1 MLIRLPALSNDFC
14 RVPDPDDKE
23 EQMKILIIQH
33 VACEGPGLLGDKLR
47 NDGWETDIRCMDIP
61 GTSLPVHLDSYQALL
76 ILGGPMGAY
85 EENIY
90 PYLYQVEE
98 LIREAAAKNIPTAG
112 ICLGAQLIARA
123 LGAEVFPN
131 PQKEIGWS
139 GININEEGKST
150 RLFHNLPDT
159 LPVFQWH
166 GDTFSLPEGARLLA
180 SGEICRNQTFLY
192 GENIW
197 ALQFHPEITPEMIR
211 LWSEAYQEELNEFAG
226 PGAAARL
233 QEDTRDRW
241 DGMHVWRTQMLKNLA
256 AVLKGEG

>member
-1 MLIRLPALSNDFC
+1 M
-14 RVPDPDDKE
+14 
-23 EQMKILIIQH
+23 IIQH

-150 RLFHNLPDT
+150 RCFITCPILCRYSSGTGIPSPCLKEPGC
-159 LPVFQWH
+159 WH
-166 GDTFSLPEGARLLA
+166 LARYA
-180 SGEICRNQTFLY
+180 EIKPFYTAKISGLCSF
-192 GENIW
+192 
-197 ALQFHPEITPEMIR
+197 IR
-211 LWSEAYQEELNEFAG
+211 KS
-226 PGAAARL
+226 PR
-233 QEDTRDRW
+233 R
-241 DGMHVWRTQMLKNLA
+241 
-256 AVLKGEG
+256 